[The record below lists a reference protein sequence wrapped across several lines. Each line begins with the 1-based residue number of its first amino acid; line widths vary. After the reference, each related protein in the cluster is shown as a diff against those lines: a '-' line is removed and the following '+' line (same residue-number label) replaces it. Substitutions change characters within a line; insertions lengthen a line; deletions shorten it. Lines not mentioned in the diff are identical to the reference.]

1 LTGKRQSSLASLAD
15 EVLLTGA
22 PKVIYPLGM
31 TPTTSTTAMGVIGDI
46 LVALQ
51 MMRIGFTDRDY
62 ALRHHGGYLG
72 AIVRSKLG
80 IVQSDHGKISDP
92 NGGAEF
98 YKLRK

>member
-22 PKVIYPLGM
+22 AKEVYPLGM
-31 TPTTSTTAMGVIGDI
+31 TPTTSTTVMGVIGDI
-46 LVALQ
+46 PVALQ
-51 MMRIGFTDRDY
+51 MMRIGFTDKDC

-92 NGGAEF
+92 DSRADD
-98 YKLRK
+98 